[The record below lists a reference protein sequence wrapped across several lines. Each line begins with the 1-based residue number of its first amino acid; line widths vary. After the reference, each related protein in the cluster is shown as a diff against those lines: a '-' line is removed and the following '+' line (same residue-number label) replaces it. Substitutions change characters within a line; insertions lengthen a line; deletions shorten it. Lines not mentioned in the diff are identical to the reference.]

1 MRQHLKT
8 FVEARVKEVIKE
20 EAKQTEK
27 VAKLVTFELTT
38 RVVINKNE
46 MPECEEEDA
55 INAALNKIRAN
66 NNVDMWL
73 CFDNCTEVIND
84 KECPFGSLEEDS
96 LA

>member
-1 MRQHLKT
+1 
-8 FVEARVKEVIKE
+8 
-20 EAKQTEK
+20 
-27 VAKLVTFELTT
+27 
-38 RVVINKNE
+38 

-73 CFDNCTEVIND
+73 CFDNCTEVVND